1 MTIFSKV
8 LLIGAWNALLF
19 VGMDITHQSPSPLE
33 ASSEG
38 IASAPSTPGLPWP
51 LSSPLPSSTFTTSP
65 EPVSIAM
72 LLSQPASYHQQLVAV
87 RGVVTQ
93 PEMHLTDSELAIRF
107 VFRLA
112 EGEQS
117 IVVFGQHDRTQG
129 SPSISLDLS
138 VEVIGVFWKEREL
151 NASRVFNTIEAL
163 TVSPYPSLI
172 PDSA

>member
-1 MTIFSKV
+1 MTIFSKIP
-8 LLIGAWNALLF
+8 LIGAWIVLLF
-19 VGMDITHQSPSPLE
+19 VGTENAHPPAFPMESTQE
-33 ASSEG
+33 V
-38 IASAPSTPGLPWP
+38 IASTPSTPRFRWP
-51 LSSPLPSSTFTTSP
+51 LSPRLPSSTFTTSP

-72 LLSQPASYHQQLVAV
+72 LLSHPASYHQRLVAV

-93 PEMHLTDSELAIRF
+93 PEMHLDDSELAIRF

-117 IVVFGQHDRTQG
+117 IVIFGQHDRTQG

-151 NASRVFNTIEAL
+151 NASLVFNTIEAL
-163 TVSPYPSLI
+163 TVSPYPSLV
-172 PDSA
+172 PDNA